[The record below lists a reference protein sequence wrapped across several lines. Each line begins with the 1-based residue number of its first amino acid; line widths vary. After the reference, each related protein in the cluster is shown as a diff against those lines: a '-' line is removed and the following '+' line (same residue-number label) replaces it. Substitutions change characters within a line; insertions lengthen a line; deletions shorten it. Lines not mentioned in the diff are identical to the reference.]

1 MTVAL
6 GIHCGHES
14 SCAVVRDGV
23 LLAAIQQERVSRRKY
38 DGQEALSNRLPIRET
53 LAAAGVTLDDVDVIV
68 SSFQAA
74 GPSGVGLQRP
84 LVSSSFDV
92 FDPFDARHQVVSHH
106 LAHAASALYPSGF
119 REATV
124 LVSDSAG
131 TSSRDGADFHV
142 PFAEFF
148 RTYYSD
154 ASTPGIFTEM
164 RSMYAFRQG
173 RFELLERAFS
183 QPHNQPDVFVQSE
196 ASLYD
201 NVARFLFRKEHCH
214 GQLMA
219 LAALPFEGPARL
231 TADDIVTAGP
241 RPRLRNGWQL
251 LEATTDITRSAD
263 VAHAV
268 QEAFSRLVVS
278 HAARAVELSGLPDLC
293 CAGGIFLNLS
303 GNTAISALPQVRDL
317 YVPSCPHDAGISVG
331 AAYLGWARASG
342 SAGGAGSLPAGAA
355 KVTSDFL
362 GRAAEPITA
371 REAEA
376 ENYTTVWGGR
386 ADGVGV
392 GEGGAA
398 EELSRRAAGVLLD
411 GAVVVRY
418 AGRAEFGPRALGN
431 RSILCHPVACRDA
444 KSTLNGIK
452 KRQPWRPVA
461 PMVRSEDLET
471 YFIGPGEAP
480 FMNYDF
486 TVREQYRAVLKEIV
500 HDDGSARVQTVT
512 ARDNPA
518 IHALLTHIAEAGQI
532 PVLVN
537 TSLNGPAQPIIESA
551 PDALAF
557 ARHPDIGFLL
567 TEDGLFAS
575 PPPLKI
581 PVRRADATVMAVFGS
596 GETAQYVLSS
606 GDTAIPVGRNLFVAL
621 LEQESVLTDSTAAD
635 VVACLRAGVLVA
647 T

>member
-14 SCAVVRDGV
+14 SCAVVKNGV
-23 LLAAIQQERVSRRKY
+23 LLAAIQQERISRRKY

-53 LAAAGVTLDDVDVIV
+53 LAAAGLTLDDVDVIV

-84 LVSSSFDV
+84 LVSSSFDI
-92 FDPFDARHQVVSHH
+92 FDPFDERHHVVSHH

-119 REATV
+119 PEATV

-131 TSSRDGADFHV
+131 TSSRDGADFYI
-142 PFAEFF
+142 PFGEFF

-154 ASTPGIFTEM
+154 ASTSKIFTEM

-173 RFELLERAFS
+173 QFELLERAFS
-183 QPHNQPDVFVQSE
+183 EPHNQPDVFMQSE

-201 NVARFLFRKEHCH
+201 NVARFLFRKEHAH

-219 LAALPFEGPARL
+219 LAALPFDAPARL
-231 TADDIVTAGP
+231 TADDIVTEGP
-241 RPRLRNGWQL
+241 RPRLRNGWQI
-251 LEATTDITRSAD
+251 LEATTDITKSAD
-263 VAHAV
+263 IAHAV
-268 QEAFSRLVVS
+268 QEAFNRLVVS
-278 HAARAVELSGLPDLC
+278 HAAHAVELSGIPNLC

-303 GNTAISALPQVRDL
+303 GNTAIGALPQVRDL

-331 AAYLGWARASG
+331 AAYLGWARTSRI
-342 SAGGAGSLPAGAA
+342 LPAGST
-355 KVTSDFL
+355 KVASDFL
-362 GRAAEPITA
+362 GRAAEPITPQ
-371 REAEA
+371 EAEA
-376 ENYTTVWGGR
+376 QNYAVSAVSATG
-386 ADGVGV
+386 D
-392 GEGGAA
+392 
-398 EELSRRAAGVLLD
+398 LSRRAAHVLLD
-411 GAVVVRY
+411 GAVLVRY

-431 RSILCHPVACRDA
+431 RSILCHPVACHGA
-444 KSTLNGIK
+444 KSKLNGIK

-461 PMVRSEDLET
+461 PMVRIEDLET

-486 TVREQYRAVLKEIV
+486 TVRERYRAVLKEIV

-512 ARDNPA
+512 AHNNPA
-518 IHALLTHIAEAGQI
+518 IHEILTHIAESGQI
-532 PVLVN
+532 PVLAN

-551 PDALAF
+551 TDALAF
-557 ARHPDIGFLL
+557 SRHPDIGFLL

-575 PPPLKI
+575 PSPRKI
-581 PVRRADATVMAVFGS
+581 PVRRADTTVMAVFGA
-596 GETAQYVLSS
+596 GENAQYVLSS
-606 GDTAIPVGRNLFVAL
+606 GDTAVPVGRNLFVAL

-635 VVACLRAGVLVA
+635 VVECLRAGVLTNA
-647 T
+647 

>member
-23 LLAAIQQERVSRRKY
+23 LLAAIQQERVTRRKY
-38 DGQEALSNRLPIRET
+38 DGQEALTNRLPVREV
-53 LAAAGVTLDDVDVIV
+53 LAAAGLALEDVDVVV

-84 LVSSSFDV
+84 LVSPSFDL
-92 FDPFDARHQVVSHH
+92 FDPFDARHHVVSHH
-106 LAHAASALYPSGF
+106 LAHAASAVYASGF
-119 REATV
+119 PEAAV

-131 TSSRDGADFHV
+131 TSSWDGADFHV
-142 PFAEFF
+142 PFGEFH

-154 ASTPGIFTEM
+154 APTGPASRILTEM
-164 RSMYAFRQG
+164 RSLYAFRQG

-183 QPHNQPDVFVQSE
+183 EPHNQPDVFVQSE

-201 NVARFLFRKEHCH
+201 NVARFLFRKEHAH

-231 TADDIVTAGP
+231 TADDIVTPGP
-241 RPRLRNGWQL
+241 RPRPRNGWQI
-251 LEATTDITRSAD
+251 LEAATDITRNAD
-263 VAHAV
+263 IAHAV
-268 QEAFSRLVVS
+268 QEAFNRLVVA
-278 HAARAVELSGLPDLC
+278 HAARAVALSGIPDLC
-293 CAGGIFLNLS
+293 CAGGVFLNLS
-303 GNTAISALPQVRDL
+303 GNTAIGALPQVRNL

-331 AAYLGWARASG
+331 AAYLGWAHASARAPRTPRPVS
-342 SAGGAGSLPAGAA
+342 PR

-362 GRAAEPITA
+362 GRSAEPITP
-371 REAEA
+371 REARHQGYA
-376 ENYTTVWGGR
+376 VAAT
-386 ADGVGV
+386 AD
-392 GEGGAA
+392 
-398 EELSRRAAGVLLD
+398 LSRRAAEVLLD

-431 RSILCHPVACRDA
+431 RSILCHPVACRNA
-444 KSTLNGIK
+444 KAKLNGIK

-461 PMVRSEDLET
+461 PMVRSEDLDT

-486 TVREQYRAVLKEIV
+486 EVREEHRAVLKEIV

-512 ARDNPA
+512 ADDNPA
-518 IHALLTHIAEAGQI
+518 IHALLTHIAAMGQI

-551 PDALAF
+551 PDVLAF
-557 ARHPDIGFLL
+557 ARHADIGFVL
-567 TEDGLFAS
+567 TEDGLYAS
-575 PPPLKI
+575 PTPRKI
-581 PVRRADATVMAVFGS
+581 PVRRPDATVMAVFGA
-596 GETAQYVLSS
+596 GGTTRYVLSN
-606 GDTAIPVGRNLFVAL
+606 GGAHVTVGRDLFVSL
-621 LEQESVLTDSTAAD
+621 LEQEYVLTDGTAAD
-635 VVACLRAGVLVA
+635 VAEALRAGVLA
-647 T
+647 EA

>member
-23 LLAAIQQERVSRRKY
+23 LLAAIQQERVTRRKY
-38 DGQEALSNRLPIRET
+38 DGQEALTNRLPVREV
-53 LAAAGVTLDDVDVIV
+53 LAAAGLALEDVDVIV

-84 LVSSSFDV
+84 LVSSSFDL
-92 FDPFDARHQVVSHH
+92 FDPFDERHQVVSHH
-106 LAHAASALYPSGF
+106 LAHAASALYASGF
-119 REATV
+119 PEATV

-154 ASTPGIFTEM
+154 ATSSQLFTEM

-173 RFELLERAFS
+173 QFELLERAFS
-183 QPHNQPDVFVQSE
+183 EPHNQPDVFVQSE

-201 NVARFLFRKEHCH
+201 NVARFLFRKEHAH

-219 LAALPFEGPARL
+219 LAALPFDRPARV
-231 TADDIVTAGP
+231 TADDILTPGL
-241 RPRLRNGWQL
+241 RPRLRNGWQI
-251 LEATTDITRSAD
+251 LETTTDVTQSAD
-263 VAHAV
+263 LAHAV
-268 QEAFSRLVVS
+268 QEAFNRLIVS
-278 HAARAVELSGLPDLC
+278 HAAHAVELSGIPDLC
-293 CAGGIFLNLS
+293 CAGGVFLNLS
-303 GNTAISALPQVRDL
+303 GNTAIGALPQVRNL

-331 AAYLGWARASG
+331 AAYLGWARTSRTPPVAS
-342 SAGGAGSLPAGAA
+342 A

-362 GRAAEPITA
+362 GRAAEPVTPQEAQRQGYAVSATA
-371 REAEA
+371 
-376 ENYTTVWGGR
+376 
-386 ADGVGV
+386 D
-392 GEGGAA
+392 
-398 EELSRRAAGVLLD
+398 LPRRAAEALLD
-411 GAVVVRY
+411 GAILVRY

-431 RSILCHPVACRDA
+431 RSILCHPVACDNARS
-444 KSTLNGIK
+444 KLNRIK
-452 KRQPWRPVA
+452 KRQWWRPVA
-461 PMVRSEDLET
+461 PMVRTEDLET

-486 TVREQYRAVLKEIV
+486 EVREEYRAVLKEIV

-512 ARDNPA
+512 ADDNPA
-518 IHALLTHIAEAGQI
+518 IHDILTHIAEMGQI

-557 ARHPDIGFLL
+557 SRHPDIGFLL

-575 PPPLKI
+575 PAPRKI
-581 PVRRADATVMAVFGS
+581 PVRRADATVMAVFGTGDS
-596 GETAQYVLSS
+596 TRYVLSNRGAQVS
-606 GDTAIPVGRNLFVAL
+606 VGRDLFVSL

-635 VVACLRAGVLVA
+635 VVECLRTGVLA
-647 T
+647 EA

>member
-23 LLAAIQQERVSRRKY
+23 LLAAIQQERVTRRKY
-38 DGQEALSNRLPIRET
+38 DGQEALTNRLPVREV
-53 LAAAGVTLDDVDVIV
+53 LAAAGLVLEDVDVIV

-84 LVSSSFDV
+84 LVSSSFDL
-92 FDPFDARHQVVSHH
+92 FDPFDERHQVVSHH
-106 LAHAASALYPSGF
+106 LAHAASALYASGF
-119 REATV
+119 SEATV

-142 PFAEFF
+142 PFPEFF

-154 ASTPGIFTEM
+154 ATSPRLFTEM
-164 RSMYAFRQG
+164 RSMYAFRQD

-183 QPHNQPDVFVQSE
+183 EPHNQPDVFVQSE

-201 NVARFLFRKEHCH
+201 NVARFLFRKEHAH

-219 LAALPFEGPARL
+219 LAALPFDQPPRVTVNDIL
-231 TADDIVTAGP
+231 TSGP
-241 RPRLRNGWQL
+241 RPRLRNGWQI
-251 LEATTDITRSAD
+251 LETTTDVTQSAD

-268 QEAFSRLVVS
+268 QVAFNRLIVS
-278 HAARAVELSGLPDLC
+278 HAAQAVELSGIPDLC
-293 CAGGIFLNLS
+293 CAGGVFLNLS
-303 GNTAISALPQVRDL
+303 GNTAIGALPQVRNL

-331 AAYLGWARASG
+331 AAYLGWARTSRTQTVASV
-342 SAGGAGSLPAGAA
+342 

-362 GRAAEPITA
+362 GRAAEPVTPQEAQRQGYAVSATA
-371 REAEA
+371 
-376 ENYTTVWGGR
+376 
-386 ADGVGV
+386 D
-392 GEGGAA
+392 
-398 EELSRRAAGVLLD
+398 LSRRAAEVLLD
-411 GAVVVRY
+411 GAILVRY

-431 RSILCHPVACRDA
+431 RSILCHPVACANARS
-444 KSTLNGIK
+444 KLNRIK

-461 PMVRSEDLET
+461 PMVRTEDLTT
-471 YFIGPGEAP
+471 YFIGPTEAP

-486 TVREQYRAVLKEIV
+486 EVREEYRAVLKEIV
-500 HDDGSARVQTVT
+500 HADGSARVQTVT
-512 ARDNPA
+512 ADDNPA
-518 IHALLTHIAEAGQI
+518 IHDILTQMAETGQI

-537 TSLNGPAQPIIESA
+537 TSLNGPTQPIIESA
-551 PDALAF
+551 SDALAF
-557 ARHPDIGFLL
+557 SRHPDIGFLL

-575 PPPLKI
+575 PSPLKI
-581 PVRRADATVMAVFGS
+581 PVRRAEATVMAVFGTGDS
-596 GETAQYVLSS
+596 TRYVLSNA
-606 GDTAIPVGRNLFVAL
+606 GAQVPVGRDLFVSL

-635 VVACLRAGVLVA
+635 VVECLRAGVLA
-647 T
+647 EA